1 MKEDSADIQIP
12 KNNDYDLETQ
22 YLFKDYKINVKA
34 VTAAGMKRL
43 TLKGRLKIH
52 LFKLALLHRRSL
64 LHSDDTFDWSP
75 AERGLPRW
83 GVSWISSSRSD
94 PVTSRDKSLNINRG
108 LARDFR
114 AVTSLHYGRLAHPVH
129 VPMLGS
135 L

>member
-22 YLFKDYKINVKA
+22 YLFKDYKVNVKT

-64 LHSDDTFDWSP
+64 LY
-75 AERGLPRW
+75 
-83 GVSWISSSRSD
+83 
-94 PVTSRDKSLNINRG
+94 K
-108 LARDFR
+108 
-114 AVTSLHYGRLAHPVH
+114 
-129 VPMLGS
+129 
-135 L
+135 

>member
-12 KNNDYDLETQ
+12 QNNDYDLETQ
-22 YLFKDYKINVKA
+22 YLFKDYKVNVKA

-43 TLKGRLKIH
+43 ILKGRLKIH
-52 LFKLALLHRRSL
+52 LFKLALLHRCSL
-64 LHSDDTFDWSP
+64 LYSDDTFDWSP

-114 AVTSLHYGRLAHPVH
+114 AVTSLHYGRLAHSVH